1 MGSLGGKNCL
11 EVKVCSVGLSPAK
24 VVLDSNSL
32 SCCISLKGLL
42 DILLP
47 YK

>member
-24 VVLDSNSL
+24 VWTENRDVNEGICLA
-32 SCCISLKGLL
+32 GL
-42 DILLP
+42 
-47 YK
+47 

>member
-24 VVLDSNSL
+24 VVLDSNSHLLAQHLL
-32 SCCISLKGLL
+32 SL
-42 DILLP
+42 
-47 YK
+47 